1 MGLTQNLGRLSPSI
15 FSDASLNIGVGAAPS
30 GSYKFEVTG
39 TSKVSGVLT
48 LGSTLSNGT
57 YTYTLPAATGTLAL
71 VGGAGVGTVT
81 SVAALT
87 LGTTGTDLSSTVAT
101 STTTPV
107 ITLNVPTA
115 SATNRGALSSA
126 DWTTFN
132 NKQGTITLT
141 TTGTSG
147 AATFSANTLNIPNYG
162 SALSGYLPL
171 TGGTLTGALGGTSA
185 VFSSSVD
192 AGGDITATNTQNGTS
207 TIRLNNTNSGSSANA
222 RLLLVSDSGNAQIK
236 AVSSTNVT
244 YVVGDAMV
252 LNADTMSGGMLFAH
266 NDSVK
271 MTLNTSGNLG
281 LGVTPESWFSGYKVL
296 QVNNFSV
303 ASYLNSSVYLGHNY
317 YTNTSGN
324 DIYRNNGFATNY
336 AQFNG
341 NHAWYNAP
349 SGTAGAAIT
358 FTQAMTLFSDGNLLL
373 TNSTVSNAGYKLDVN
388 GTGRFSSQLFVSYSG
403 SADTLVV
410 TSSGSANGIGLRNR
424 TGDDYSF
431 FNWRNNSGTELLAE
445 QYLQRTAANT
455 AIMRYTIANGG
466 SPATYLTIAST
477 GAATFSS
484 TISATNASQ
493 AIITA
498 NYNGSNRMEMS
509 ANGFNLVGGNNFTIQ
524 QAGGASQFTLNY
536 STGAATFSST
546 ITSQSGNGTTYLSN
560 TSATTGSISQY
571 VGNNGANL
579 RIGLEGNTGG
589 VICAGSTL
597 YDACLVYNG
606 GHNFNISMG
615 AATPA
620 LVITSGGN
628 VLIGTTTDDTVN
640 KLQVN
645 GNIAINKGAGN
656 TAIFDTNN
664 TRLSLALG
672 GTANFTNFS
681 GMILVNSYQTG
692 SFQILV
698 CGGGST
704 ASVYL
709 LGGAM
714 GTLAYN
720 AGING
725 YTYTITAAATS
736 TYNFTAFRTRPDA

>member
-1 MGLTQNLGRLSPSI
+1 MGNTFKTGNYVNGI
-15 FSDASLNIGVGAAPS
+15 FQDTSNNIGIGAAPS
-30 GSYKFEVTG
+30 GTYKFEITG

-48 LGSTLSNGT
+48 LGATLSNGT

-87 LGTTGTDLSSTVAT
+87 IGTTGTDLSSTVAN

-115 SATNRGALSSA
+115 SAANRGALSSA

-132 NKQGTITLT
+132 NKQSALTNPITGTGTNNKVPKFTSTGSTIGDSAVTDNGTNVLLT
-141 TTGTSG
+141 SRNIILTNTATAQFYIESNNGAYSPSINAGGTGNGLGYTTGQMYFANPSNVITFNTKASSAESMRIDASG
-147 AATFSANTLNIPNYG
+147 NVGIGTVSPQATYKVTISGTDTIFPAIYLENT
-162 SALSGYLPL
+162 
-171 TGGTLTGALGGTSA
+171 
-185 VFSSSVD
+185 
-192 AGGDITATNTQNGTS
+192 TNTQAYSIRATGT
-207 TIRLNNTNSGSSANA
+207 NF
-222 RLLLVSDSGNAQIK
+222 LVRD
-236 AVSSTNVT
+236 
-244 YVVGDAMV
+244 
-252 LNADTMSGGMLFAH
+252 
-266 NDSVK
+266 
-271 MTLNTSGNLG
+271 
-281 LGVTPESWFSGYKVL
+281 
-296 QVNNFSV
+296 
-303 ASYLNSSVYLGHNY
+303 
-317 YTNTSGN
+317 NTSGN
-324 DIYRNNGFATNY
+324 D
-336 AQFNG
+336 
-341 NHAWYNAP
+341 
-349 SGTAGAAIT
+349 
-358 FTQAMTLFSDGNLLL
+358 
-373 TNSTVSNAGYKLDVN
+373 
-388 GTGRFSSQLFVSYSG
+388 RF
-403 SADTLVV
+403 
-410 TSSGSANGIGLRNR
+410 
-424 TGDDYSF
+424 
-431 FNWRNNSGTELLAE
+431 
-445 QYLQRTAANT
+445 
-455 AIMRYTIANGG
+455 
-466 SPATYLTIAST
+466 TIAST

-484 TISATNASQ
+484 NQIGATGLIITNSSTDTTASAVARFNNSGSNVTYIGLGSTARTSYINIGANILSMYTDNAAGMSFLVDANGPMSFATNSTTRLTIASTGNVG
-493 AIITA
+493 IGTA
-498 NYNGSNRMEMS
+498 TASNKLTVS
-509 ANGFNLVGGNNFTIQ
+509 NAANGIIASFTNTVDADFAINLTSGV
-524 QAGGASQFTLNY
+524 TLLTP
-536 STGAATFSST
+536 STGTLAF
-546 ITSQSGNGTTYLSN
+546 GT
-560 TSATTGSISQY
+560 
-571 VGNNGANL
+571 
-579 RIGLEGNTGG
+579 GLTER
-589 VICAGSTL
+589 
-597 YDACLVYNG
+597 
-606 GHNFNISMG
+606 MR
-615 AATPA
+615 
-620 LVITSGGN
+620 ITSGGN